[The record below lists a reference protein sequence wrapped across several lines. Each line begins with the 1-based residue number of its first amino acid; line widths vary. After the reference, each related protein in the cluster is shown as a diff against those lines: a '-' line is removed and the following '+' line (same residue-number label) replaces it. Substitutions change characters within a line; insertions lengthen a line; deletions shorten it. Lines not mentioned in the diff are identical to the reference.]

1 MLSRQNKIV
10 YHSSKIQNH
19 FSIPLIPELYSIL
32 FLQTTD
38 VCLMSK
44 NTCSYICGHESA
56 NILRCKTNCL
66 FFSCISVLNVKYVF
80 LFSKYSDK
88 MHHHCFCCLSIY
100 TWLLL
105 KVIPVQHIIYQ

>member
-1 MLSRQNKIV
+1 MGVVYLNNKR
-10 YHSSKIQNH
+10 SSKIKNH
-19 FSIPLIPELYSIL
+19 FSIPLNPELYSIL

-38 VCLMSK
+38 VCLMRK
-44 NTCSYICGHESA
+44 NTCSQICGHESA

-88 MHHHCFCCLSIY
+88 MHYHCFCCLSIY